1 MSDTE
6 APVMRQMSP
15 GEMLHGPEARDAW
28 LSVVRGRVWVT
39 QAGDP
44 SDHFL
49 EGGQSIRLAAG
60 ARALI
65 GAEGQA
71 EVFVAPAPA
80 PQGGWR
86 VRFDR
91 VFRVLRAGIR
101 TTSPLVPRFSPG
113 TGDAL
118 EREFVG

>member
-6 APVMRQMSP
+6 APVTRRMAP
-15 GEMLHGPEARDAW
+15 GEMLHGPAARDAW

-44 SDHFL
+44 ADHFL

-65 GAEGQA
+65 GAEGGA
-71 EVFVAPAPA
+71 EVVMAPAPCD
-80 PQGGWR
+80 GWR
-86 VRFDR
+86 ARFAR
-91 VFRVLRAGIR
+91 VFRAWRAGIR
-101 TTSPLVPRFSPG
+101 TTGPVLPGFSPG